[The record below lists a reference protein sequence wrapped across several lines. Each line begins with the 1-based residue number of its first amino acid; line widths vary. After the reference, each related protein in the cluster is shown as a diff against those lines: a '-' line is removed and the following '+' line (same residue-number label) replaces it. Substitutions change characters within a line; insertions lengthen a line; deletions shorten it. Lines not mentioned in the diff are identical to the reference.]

1 MDQLPVPILYLKN
14 IFMMW
19 HHISPIDICFF
30 SLLRILLT
38 HIFVY
43 FQKSKL
49 EGQVKRRSKSFEL
62 FQLNRLIVIT
72 RISLDFKNGYNGKA
86 YESVNLSI

>member
-1 MDQLPVPILYLKN
+1 MQQNPGMLNGLLQN
-14 IFMMW
+14 IGRSNPKFLQI
-19 HHISPIDICFF
+19 ISQNKEAFIC
-30 SLLRILLT
+30 ILLT

-86 YESVNLSI
+86 